1 MNRWLQFQLPFPPSN
16 NKYYR
21 NVNGRMI
28 ISREG
33 REYAQ
38 RVAGIIRT
46 VTNEPFLDG
55 IVVNIRAHTPDKRR
69 RDVDNMLKVPLDA
82 MQKAGV
88 YGDDSQIMRL
98 AIEKIYSTQPG
109 RLEILIESI
118 D

>member
-1 MNRWLQFQLPFPPSN
+1 MSRWLQFQLPFPPSN
-16 NKYYR
+16 NRYYR

-33 REYAQ
+33 REYAT
-38 RVAGIIRT
+38 RVAGIIQT
-46 VTNEPFLDG
+46 VTSETFLDG
-55 IVVNIRAHTPDKRR
+55 IVVNIKAHMPDKRR

-88 YGDDSQIMRL
+88 YGDDSQIIRL
-98 AIEKIYSTQPG
+98 AIEKVYSTQPG
-109 RLEILIESI
+109 RLDVLIESI

>member
-1 MNRWLQFQLPFPPSN
+1 MSRWLQFQLPFPPSN
-16 NKYYR
+16 NRYYR

-46 VTNEPFLDG
+46 VTDDPFLDG
-55 IVVNIRAHTPDKRR
+55 IVVNIKAHMPDKRR

-82 MQKAGV
+82 MQKAGL
-88 YGDDSQIMRL
+88 YGDDSQIVRL
-98 AIEKIYSTQPG
+98 GIEKIHSTQPG
-109 RLEILIESI
+109 RLEVLIESI